1 MPKNTSSKVGTGT
14 SKAKLSNV
22 LKPKNMT
29 LQEWQI
35 KLRKNAAESE
45 GLAPSA
51 DCDEH
56 LGRCYRVVNPA
67 TRASYEL
74 YYYGKGH
81 PLNRCSCM
89 DFKTSRLCTCKH
101 LEAVELSV
109 SSRGGSVRPVRYPEE
124 MTLLYVDY
132 SREPR
137 FALYFGNP
145 SRKLK
150 ALASGLFDKDNR
162 LSADSPNLTSLN
174 DFIAAARSCDEC
186 FEVTE
191 DAAELLA
198 ASLSSASRRRK
209 LDEIFSKGDTWL
221 KEIFRP
227 GIVPYKYQT
236 DGIKFASCAG
246 NCIIADEMGLGKTIQ
261 AIGTAALLNK
271 LGYVSSVLVVCPT
284 SLKYQWLREIQKFTE
299 HGALVVEG
307 NPFQR
312 RNAYEQEGYLFK
324 IVSYNALSND
334 AKSSYSKLQ
343 FDMVI
348 MDEVQ
353 RLKNWN
359 TQAAKGARKLKSD
372 YRVILTGTPLENKL
386 EELYSIVQL
395 VDQNIL
401 GPYYL
406 FRHNHILTDAS
417 GKVTGYTGL
426 NAISDTLS
434 PVLLRRRKADVNLQL
449 PGRMDKNLF
458 VVMTRQ
464 QMDFH
469 EEFRGAV
476 ARIVFKWKKYHFL
489 SETDRRRL
497 LLLLSQMRM
506 VCDST
511 YILDQSSRYDTKVDE
526 VLQIVSDVVSSG
538 DEKLV
543 VFSQWERMTRLIAAG
558 LDEAGIGYAN
568 LNGSVPS
575 SRRKE
580 LIDEFTDNPDV
591 KVFLSTDAGS
601 TGLNLQAASYVI
613 NVDLPWN
620 PAVLEQ
626 RIGRV
631 YRIGQ
636 ERKIQVINMVAP
648 GTIEEQMLCKLDFKA
663 SMAEGVLDGGADEV
677 SLGDS
682 RIQQIVDEF
691 DFSEPSD
698 NSLAAEPDAPV
709 AMLQPKAHEGEIPD
723 AVTGNEFEDSDAG
736 APEVQ
741 TAAPADSDD
750 PCDKVIREGASFIEG
765 LASVLSDPEQTLRLV
780 DKVVREDPESG
791 ELSVKLPIKGKQNLL
806 KLVGMLSAIGKLSGE

>member
-1 MPKNTSSKVGTGT
+1 MPRNKSSKVKSGTLGT
-14 SKAKLSNV
+14 RLSNV
-22 LKPKNMT
+22 VKPKNLS

-35 KLRKNAAESE
+35 LLRRNAAESE
-45 GLAPSA
+45 KLVLAA

-56 LGRCYRVVNPA
+56 LGPCYRVMNPA
-67 TRASYEL
+67 MRTSHEVFF
-74 YYYGKGH
+74 YGNGH
-81 PLNRCSCM
+81 PLNRCNCM
-89 DFKTSRLCTCKH
+89 DFKTSRLSTCKH
-101 LEAVELSV
+101 LEAVRMSV
-109 SSRGGSVRPVRYPEE
+109 ASRRRGSMRPVKYREE

-132 SREPR
+132 SLGPC
-137 FALYFGNP
+137 FALYFGTL
-145 SRKLK
+145 SLKLK
-150 ALASGLFDKDNR
+150 KLAAKVFDKNHR
-162 LSADSPNLTSLN
+162 LSIDSPKLSALN
-174 DFIAAARSCDEC
+174 DFISAARSCDEC

-191 DAAELLA
+191 DARELLA
-198 ASLSSASRRRK
+198 ASLSSVSRHRR
-209 LDEIFSKGDTWL
+209 LNEIFNKGDAWL
-221 KEIFRP
+221 KDIFLP
-227 GIVPYKYQT
+227 GIVPYQYQT
-236 DGIKFASCAG
+236 DGIKFASLAG

-261 AIGTAALLNK
+261 AIGAASLLNQ

-284 SLKYQWLREIQKFTE
+284 SLKYQWLREIQKFTA
-299 HGALVVEG
+299 HRSIVVEG
-307 NPFQR
+307 NPVQR
-312 RNAYEQEGYLFK
+312 NKAYMEDGYLFK

-334 AKSSYSKLQ
+334 VKSSYSKLQ

-359 TQAAKGARKLKSD
+359 TQAARGARKLQAD

-406 FRHNHILTDAS
+406 FRNNHIVTDAS

-426 NAISDTLS
+426 NSIAETLS
-434 PVLLRRRKADVNLQL
+434 SVLLRRRKVDVNLQL

-458 VVMTRQ
+458 VTMTRQ
-464 QMDFH
+464 QMDLH

-511 YILDQSSRYDTKVDE
+511 YILDQSSRYDSKVDE
-526 VLQIVSDVVSSG
+526 VLQIVSDVVAAG
-538 DEKLV
+538 DDKLV
-543 VFSQWERMTRLIAAG
+543 IFSQWERMTRLIAAS
-558 LDEAGIGYAN
+558 LDEAGVGYAN

-575 SRRKE
+575 SHRKE
-580 LIDEFTDNPDV
+580 LIDKFTDNQDIR
-591 KVFLSTDAGS
+591 VFLSTDAGS
-601 TGLNLQAASYVI
+601 TGLNLQSASYVI

-648 GTIEEQMLCKLDFKA
+648 GTIEEQMLSKLDFKA
-663 SMAEGVLDGGADEV
+663 SMAEGVLDGGADDV
-677 SLGDS
+677 SIGDS
-682 RIQQIVDEF
+682 RIQQIVDDF

-698 NSLAAEPDAPV
+698 SCMSAEPDAPV
-709 AMLQPKAHEGEIPD
+709 EAHQSHTQYADLNYEIPD
-723 AVTGNEFEDSDAG
+723 KDVDEIVDDSIKLQSATD
-736 APEVQ
+736 
-741 TAAPADSDD
+741 TNDL
-750 PCDKVIREGASFIEG
+750 CDKVIREGTSFIES
-765 LASVLSDPEQTLRLV
+765 LASVLSDSEQTLRLV
-780 DKVVREDPESG
+780 EKLVQEDPDSG
-791 ELSVKLPIKGKQNLL
+791 NLSIKLPIKGKNTLLRLLSKISAMVNLSE
-806 KLVGMLSAIGKLSGE
+806 K